1 MGGAS
6 PTHPTGSGSGVYL
19 LDSSVLIPSLRGDA
33 TIRARVAGVQ
43 MGYISSIVL
52 GELYFG
58 AYGSPTR
65 QAVALQD
72 VATVMTTV
80 TVLASDATT
89 AEIYGRI
96 KQVLKRK
103 GLQMPDN
110 DLWIAATAIQYD
122 ITLAAHDS
130 HFDWI
135 DGLKVEQW

>member
-6 PTHPTGSGSGVYL
+6 PASSTGSGAYL
-19 LDSSVLIPSLRGDA
+19 LDSSVLILSLRGDA
-33 TIRARVAGVQ
+33 TIKARIASLST
-43 MGYISSIVL
+43 GYVSSIVL

-65 QAVALQD
+65 KDAALKD
-72 VATVMTTV
+72 VATIMTTI
-80 TVLASDATT
+80 TDLPLDALT

-96 KQVLKRK
+96 KQELKAK
-103 GLQMPDN
+103 GFQMPDN

-122 ITLAAHDS
+122 LTLAARDS

-135 DGLKVEQW
+135 DGLKIEQW